1 MSKLTQHVFRLDRG
15 TDLDLAALA
24 AELRTSEVDVVRR
37 AIRELA
43 KRELPNGQQKTSKK
57 KKTAP

>member
-1 MSKLTQHVFRLDRG
+1 MRQHVFRLDEN
-15 TDLDLAALA
+15 TDRELADLA

-43 KRELPNGQQKTSKK
+43 KRELKDRQKKTSP
-57 KKTAP
+57 KTEDGH